1 MKILDI
7 IITDPEGLHARPA
20 SRLVGLCHNYDSD
33 ITINSNG
40 IKANGKNITEV
51 LALGAEKDDRIE
63 IEISGNDESAA
74 KHALGDLFGGLNS
87 GMEKME

>member
-20 SRLVGLCHNYDSD
+20 SRLVSLCHNYDAD
-33 ITINSNG
+33 IAINFG
-40 IKANGKNITEV
+40 GMRANGKNITEV

-63 IEISGNDESAA
+63 IEISGNDASAA
-74 KHALGDLFGGLNS
+74 EHALRDLFDGLNS